1 MSEMYGPPKEDFERF
16 QQRAAEVEKNKSEL
30 RTIFGNGTVQVSTY
44 KDRTYVNYTKNPKT
58 IRPRQRMIV
67 MLHEA
72 GWKAKDI
79 AKSLGYTEVRVNQ
92 IINSTHPE
100 LLKIRAETAA
110 RVADNIT
117 DTQLRIKMYANEMLD
132 VMVQHA
138 RDTSNAQNS
147 RMAARDILH
156 MAGYAP
162 IKKNLNVDVQVPGE
176 ELVKAASQI
185 KEANE
190 VAANYKA
197 WAVNERDPND
207 HTQSGQGQ
215 VQTVQQENGKATK

>member
-1 MSEMYGPPKEDFERF
+1 MSEIYGPTKEEFEKA
-16 QQRAAEVEKNKSEL
+16 QLDAIKRATDEAKAKEKL
-30 RTIFGNGTVQVSTY
+30 RTIFGNGTVQVSKY
-44 KDRTYVNYTKNPKT
+44 KDRTYVNYTKHPKT

-72 GWKAKDI
+72 GWKIKDI

-92 IINSTHPE
+92 IVNSKHPE
-100 LLKIRAETAA
+100 LLKIRSETAA

-117 DTQLRIKMYANEMLD
+117 DTQLRIKLYANEMLD
-132 VMVQHA
+132 VMVKHA
-138 RDTSNAQNS
+138 RDETNAANS

-162 IKKNLNVDVQVPGE
+162 VKKNLNVDVQVPGE

-190 VAANYKA
+190 VAANYQMWSVK
-197 WAVNERDPND
+197 E
-207 HTQSGQGQ
+207 QSDDDK
-215 VQTVQQENGKATK
+215 ESR